1 MLQRRTAGAA
11 FTLIELLVVIAIIAI
26 LAALLLPALSKAKQK
41 AKAIQCVSNM
51 RQIMVATKLYLDDY
65 GGNFFYP
72 SIPRAQLIP
81 AGLFPF
87 NVNTYS
93 VNQPAFLHWPDL
105 LRLSKYAPNGDV
117 FDCPALTEIPSNST
131 AHTLGIGYSWPY
143 FGDITTAGGLNITTV
158 NERKVVHPSTTFM
171 FADAA
176 DLQSLASDFDT
187 RVEIPGTG
195 SDFFRAQVGSE
206 TPPPP
211 VQASADCVIP
221 RHNWRVNCA
230 FVDGH
235 VEAMKNSNLG
245 WGLSQNDPNA
255 LWSIDH

>member
-1 MLQRRTAGAA
+1 MGPGHAR
-11 FTLIELLVVIAIIAI
+11 I
-26 LAALLLPALSKAKQK
+26 PA
-41 AKAIQCVSNM
+41 VG
-51 RQIMVATKLYLDDY
+51 D

-87 NVNTYS
+87 DVNTYS

-117 FDCPALTEIPSNST
+117 FDCPALTQIPANST

-158 NERKVVHPSTTFM
+158 NESKVVHPSTTFM

-176 DLQSLASDFDT
+176 DLQSLAADFDT
-187 RVEIPGTG
+187 RVEKPGTG
-195 SDFFRAQVGSE
+195 STFFRALLGDEMPGQN
-206 TPPPP
+206 P
-211 VQASADCVIP
+211 ADCVVP

-235 VEAMKNSNLG
+235 VEVMKNSNLG
-245 WGLSQNDPNA
+245 WGLSPNDPNA
-255 LWSIDH
+255 LWSISH